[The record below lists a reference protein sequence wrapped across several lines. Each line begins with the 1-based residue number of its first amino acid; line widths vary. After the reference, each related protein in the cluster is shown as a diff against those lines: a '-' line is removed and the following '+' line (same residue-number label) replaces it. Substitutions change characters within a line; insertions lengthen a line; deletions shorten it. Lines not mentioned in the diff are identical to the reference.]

1 MRVCWSCR
9 WLLAAAPAASSG
21 GASWTRS
28 PAPRW
33 LRAALGQALPPR
45 VGVLRA
51 PSSPPR
57 ALLCCVLQEL
67 LPNSIAPHS
76 MHLPLTCP
84 VRWCRMGRQP
94 EASGA
99 SSLRHA
105 RNGRG
110 AAWPRGRSAPDDV
123 RADRLVRRR
132 RHRAG
137 TGPRGSDSDPQN
149 VLIPLQRT
157 TKTIS
162 GLLGC
167 NERVITSSR

>member
-57 ALLCCVLQEL
+57 RALLCCVLQEL

-84 VRWCRMGRQP
+84 VPHGQAAGSQRRF
-94 EASGA
+94 
-99 SSLRHA
+99 SLRHA

-110 AAWPRGRSAPDDV
+110 AAWPRGRSAPDDA

-137 TGPRGSDSDPQN
+137 TGPRGSDSDAQN
-149 VLIPLQRT
+149 VLIPLQR

-167 NERVITSSR
+167 NERVITTSR